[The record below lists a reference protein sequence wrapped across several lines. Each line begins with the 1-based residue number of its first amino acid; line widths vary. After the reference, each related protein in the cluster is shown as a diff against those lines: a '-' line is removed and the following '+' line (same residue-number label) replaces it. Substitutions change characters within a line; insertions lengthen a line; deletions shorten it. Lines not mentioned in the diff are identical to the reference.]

1 MRPISAKKT
10 LVLSVEGGS
19 IVSSKIVEDEL
30 EDVVKKVVVEVLP
43 KWSPKTSDL
52 IAMRYEHEITLK
64 LPLSEELYKALSK
77 YRLSR
82 KSSSEVVAR
91 LPVYVISYENR
102 WVGEDLID
110 EKVYVISP
118 YINDEIKNDV
128 ELLAIDLTPP
138 AEEEE

>member
-1 MRPISAKKT
+1 VISISTKKT
-10 LVLSVEGGS
+10 LVLSVESGN

-30 EDVVKKVVVEVLP
+30 EEVVKKIVVEVLP

-52 IAMRYEHEITLK
+52 IAMKYEHEITLR
-64 LPLSEELYKALSK
+64 LPLSKELYETLSK
-77 YRLSR
+77 YGLSR
-82 KSSSEVVAR
+82 KSSSEVIAR

-128 ELLAIDLTPP
+128 ELLAIDLTSP

>member
-1 MRPISAKKT
+1 MISISTKKT
-10 LVLSVEGGS
+10 LVLSVESGN

-30 EDVVKKVVVEVLP
+30 EEVVKKIVVEVLP

-52 IAMRYEHEITLK
+52 IAMKYEHEITLR
-64 LPLSEELYKALSK
+64 LPLSKELYETLSK
-77 YRLSR
+77 YGLSR
-82 KSSSEVVAR
+82 KSSSEVIAR

-128 ELLAIDLTPP
+128 ELLAIDLTSP

>member
-1 MRPISAKKT
+1 MISISAKKT

-30 EDVVKKVVVEVLP
+30 EEVVKKVVVEVLP

-52 IAMRYEHEITLK
+52 IAMKYEHEITLK
-64 LPLSEELYKALSK
+64 LPLSKELYEALSK
-77 YRLSR
+77 YGLSR
-82 KSSSEVVAR
+82 KSSSEVIAR

-128 ELLAIDLTPP
+128 ELLAIDLTSPT
-138 AEEEE
+138 EEEE

>member
-1 MRPISAKKT
+1 MISISAKKT

-30 EDVVKKVVVEVLP
+30 EEVVKKVVVEVLP

-52 IAMRYEHEITLK
+52 IAMKYEHEITLK
-64 LPLSEELYKALSK
+64 LPLSKELYEVLSK
-77 YRLSR
+77 YGLSR
-82 KSSSEVVAR
+82 KSSSEVIAR

-128 ELLAIDLTPP
+128 ELLAIDLTSP

>member
-1 MRPISAKKT
+1 MISISTKKT
-10 LVLSVEGGS
+10 LVLSVESGN

-30 EDVVKKVVVEVLP
+30 EEVVKKIVVEVLP

-52 IAMRYEHEITLK
+52 IAMKYEHEITLR
-64 LPLSEELYKALSK
+64 LPLSKELYETLSK
-77 YRLSR
+77 YGLSR
-82 KSSSEVVAR
+82 KSSSEVIAR
-91 LPVYVISYENR
+91 LPVYVISYENK

-128 ELLAIDLTPP
+128 ELLAIDLTSP

>member
-1 MRPISAKKT
+1 MISISTKKT
-10 LVLSVEGGS
+10 LVLSVESGN

-30 EDVVKKVVVEVLP
+30 EEVVKKIIVEVLP

-52 IAMRYEHEITLK
+52 IAMKYEHEITLR
-64 LPLSEELYKALSK
+64 LPLSKELYETLSK
-77 YRLSR
+77 YGLSR
-82 KSSSEVVAR
+82 KSSSEVIAR

-128 ELLAIDLTPP
+128 ELLAIDLTSP